1 MAALRGKCYWA
12 KVHEPEP
19 NYFDPEKVEYSITIG
34 NLTED
39 DEALLRSLNIG
50 DKVKDDA
57 KGTSGGGRYIQFKA
71 RNVKTNYNRETGE
84 REQVENTIMVVD
96 EGLNPVPTDVLIGNG
111 SEVVVSFQPIH
122 YKKLKKWGVELL
134 GVQVID
140 LVEYSPG
147 ADPMADFKAA
157 AKTDTSSAFAA

>member
-19 NYFDPEKVEYSITIG
+19 NYFNPEKVEYSITIG
-34 NLTED
+34 NLTET
-39 DEALLRSLNIG
+39 DEALLTSLNIG
-50 DKVKDDA
+50 DKVRDDV
-57 KGTSGGGRYIQFKA
+57 KGTNGGGRFIQFRAK
-71 RNVKTNYNRETGE
+71 NVKTNYNPETGE
-84 REQVENTIMVVD
+84 RDQIENTIIVVD
-96 EGLNPVPTDVLIGNG
+96 ADLNPVPTDVLIGNG

-122 YKKLKKWGVELL
+122 YKKLKKWGVDLL
-134 GVQVID
+134 GVQVLN

-157 AKTDTSSAFAA
+157 ASGSESAFAA

>member
-19 NYFDPEKVEYSITIG
+19 NYFDPEKVEYSINIG
-34 NLTED
+34 HLTD
-39 DEALLRSLNIG
+39 DDKALLQSLNLG
-50 DKVKDDA
+50 DKIKTDKKDVMGDF
-57 KGTSGGGRYIQFKA
+57 IQFKA
-71 RNVKTNYNRETGE
+71 KNVKTIYNRETGE
-84 REQVENTIMVVD
+84 RDETENTIMVVD
-96 EGLNPVPTDVLIGNG
+96 ADLNPVPTDVLIGNG

-134 GVQVID
+134 GVQVIE
-140 LVEYSPG
+140 LNEYSPG

-157 AKTDTSSAFAA
+157 ASGSESAFSA

>member
-19 NYFDPEKVEYSITIG
+19 NFFDPEKVEYSINIG
-34 NLTED
+34 HLTD
-39 DEALLRSLNIG
+39 DDKALLQSLNLG
-50 DKVKDDA
+50 DKIKTDKKDVMGDFV
-57 KGTSGGGRYIQFKA
+57 QFKA
-71 RNVKTNYNRETGE
+71 KNVKTIYNRETGE
-84 REQVENTIMVVD
+84 RDEIENTIMVVD
-96 EGLNPVPTDVLIGNG
+96 ADLNPVPTDVLIGNG

-134 GVQVID
+134 GVQV
-140 LVEYSPG
+140 LELNEYSPG

-157 AKTDTSSAFAA
+157 ASGSESAFSA

>member
-19 NYFDPEKVEYSITIG
+19 NYFDPEKVEYSINIG
-34 NLTED
+34 HLTD
-39 DEALLRSLNIG
+39 DDKALLQSLNLG
-50 DKVKDDA
+50 DKIKTDKKDVMGDF
-57 KGTSGGGRYIQFKA
+57 IQFKA
-71 RNVKTNYNRETGE
+71 KNVKTIYNRETGE
-84 REQVENTIMVVD
+84 RDEIENTIMVVD
-96 EGLNPVPTDVLIGNG
+96 ADLNPVPTDVLIGNG

-134 GVQVID
+134 GVQV
-140 LVEYSPG
+140 LELNEYSPG

-157 AKTDTSSAFAA
+157 ASGSESAFSA

>member
-19 NYFDPEKVEYSITIG
+19 NFFDPEKVEYSINIG
-34 NLTED
+34 HLTD
-39 DEALLRSLNIG
+39 DDKALLQSLNLG
-50 DKVKDDA
+50 DKIKTDKKDVMGDFV
-57 KGTSGGGRYIQFKA
+57 QFKA
-71 RNVKTNYNRETGE
+71 KNVKTIYNRETGE
-84 REQVENTIMVVD
+84 RDEIENTIMVVD
-96 EGLNPVPTDVLIGNG
+96 ADLNPVPTDVLIGNG

-134 GVQVID
+134 GIQV
-140 LVEYSPG
+140 LELNEYSPG

-157 AKTDTSSAFAA
+157 ASGSESAFAA

>member
-19 NYFDPEKVEYSITIG
+19 NYFDPEKVEYSINIG
-34 NLTED
+34 HLTD
-39 DEALLRSLNIG
+39 DDKALLQSLNLG
-50 DKVKDDA
+50 DKIKTDKKDVMRDFV
-57 KGTSGGGRYIQFKA
+57 QFKA
-71 RNVKTNYNRETGE
+71 KNVKTIYNRETGE
-84 REQVENTIMVVD
+84 RDEIENTIMVVD
-96 EGLNPVPTDVLIGNG
+96 ADLNPVPTDVLIGNG

-134 GVQVID
+134 GVQV
-140 LVEYSPG
+140 LELNEYSPG

-157 AKTDTSSAFAA
+157 ASGSESAFAA

>member
-19 NYFDPEKVEYSITIG
+19 NYFAPEKVEYSITVG

-39 DEALLRSLNIG
+39 DEALLTSLNIG
-50 DKVKDDA
+50 DKIKDDV
-57 KGTSGGGRYIQFKA
+57 KGTNGGGRYIQFKA
-71 RNVKTNYNRETGE
+71 KNVKTNYNRETGE
-84 REQVENTIMVVD
+84 REEVENTIMVVD
-96 EGLNPVPTDVLIGNG
+96 ADLNPVPTDVLIGNG
-111 SEVVVSFQPIH
+111 SEVVISFQPIH

-147 ADPMADFKAA
+147 VDPMDDFRAASADS
-157 AKTDTSSAFAA
+157 TSAFAA

>member
-19 NYFDPEKVEYSITIG
+19 NYFDPEKVEYSINIG
-34 NLTED
+34 HLTD
-39 DEALLRSLNIG
+39 DDKALLQSLNLG
-50 DKVKDDA
+50 DKIKTDKKDVMGDFV
-57 KGTSGGGRYIQFKA
+57 QFKA
-71 RNVKTNYNRETGE
+71 KNVKTIYNRETGE
-84 REQVENTIMVVD
+84 RDEIENTIMVVD
-96 EGLNPVPTDVLIGNG
+96 ADLNPVPTDLLIGNG

-134 GVQVID
+134 GVQV
-140 LVEYSPG
+140 LELNEYSPG

-157 AKTDTSSAFAA
+157 ASGSESAFAA

>member
-19 NYFDPEKVEYSITIG
+19 NYFDPEKVEYSINIG
-34 NLTED
+34 HLTD
-39 DEALLRSLNIG
+39 DDKALLQSLNLG
-50 DKVKDDA
+50 DKIKTDKKDVMGDF
-57 KGTSGGGRYIQFKA
+57 IQFKA
-71 RNVKTNYNRETGE
+71 KNVKTIYNRETGE
-84 REQVENTIMVVD
+84 RDEIENTIMVVD
-96 EGLNPVPTDVLIGNG
+96 ADLNPVPTDVLIGNG

-122 YKKLKKWGVELL
+122 YKKLKKWGVDLL
-134 GVQVID
+134 GVQVLN

-157 AKTDTSSAFAA
+157 ASGSESAFAA

>member
-19 NYFDPEKVEYSITIG
+19 NYFDPEKVEYSINIG
-34 NLTED
+34 HLTD
-39 DEALLRSLNIG
+39 DDKALLQSLNLG
-50 DKVKDDA
+50 DKIKTDKKDVMGDFV
-57 KGTSGGGRYIQFKA
+57 QFKA
-71 RNVKTNYNRETGE
+71 KNVKTIYNRETGE
-84 REQVENTIMVVD
+84 RDEIENTIMVVD
-96 EGLNPVPTDVLIGNG
+96 ADLNPVPTDVLIGNG

-134 GVQVID
+134 GVQV
-140 LVEYSPG
+140 LELNEYSPG

-157 AKTDTSSAFAA
+157 ASGSESALAA